1 MCNDMSNDLR
11 HLTDRSPVN
20 DVFKTIYARRSIR
33 DYRPEDVPDDVIKE
47 LIRAGT
53 YAPSAVNKQPWR
65 FVVVK
70 DQKLMKMLSD
80 KAKELWMEQDVRA
93 SNPDIIRL
101 ANMIARPEFNIFYN
115 APLLIM
121 IFAHPS
127 AFSPQIDCA
136 LAAENMMLAARSLGI
151 GSCWIGLA
159 AVLGQ
164 VREIMNELDVP
175 AGCRLVGCLI
185 FGYPARLDLKAPGR
199 EENVILKWIG

>member
-1 MCNDMSNDLR
+1 MNPYNMSDLTCR
-11 HLTDRSPVN
+11 APVN

-33 DYRPEDVPDDVIKE
+33 DYRPEDVPDHVIRE
-47 LIRAGT
+47 LIKAGT

-65 FVVVK
+65 FVVIK
-70 DQKLMKMLSD
+70 DQELMKKLSNR
-80 KAKELWMEQDVRA
+80 AKELWMEQDVSA

-101 ANMIARPEFNIFYN
+101 ANMIARPDFNIFYN

-121 IFAHPS
+121 IFAHPD

-164 VREIMNELDVP
+164 VREIMNELGVP
-175 AGCRLVGCLI
+175 ADCKLMGCLI
-185 FGYPARLDLKAPGR
+185 FGYPSQLDLKAPGR